1 MSTLQFVFGAS
12 GSGKTEFCIRKAL
25 EEAGKDLNHNV
36 YYLVP
41 EQDTLAMQKRIV
53 MHEKNKG
60 KGILN
65 LDVLSFQRLY
75 YASFSHANKK
85 VPKSLDEMGKVMV
98 LSLVA
103 EKYNRNLLYFQGEID
118 KPGFLEEAKSLI
130 SECMQYGISPE
141 NLSTCALK
149 SVKKLTGAKLHDMAL
164 LYEGFLSWLLE
175 HKKYTEEGIQDL
187 ALEQILQD
195 PNYKNASFLLDGFT
209 GFTVSEL
216 RCLEILMEGEN
227 DILISLEI
235 RSREEGNLYDKGD
248 LSSLFYLTKDAV
260 KEVEELAL
268 KLKVKVLPEINVNLY
283 DSISG
288 ERRKEGE
295 VYPRFEKIPALQKI
309 CDDYAFG
316 QTEGERVGT
325 VGEKRDR
332 SLEPFEKT
340 NQKEAQ
346 EEAQKEKRIQPF
358 GISIRE
364 CPNILRE
371 VEEAA
376 AEIRAL
382 VKNEGYRYRDIAVIV
397 PDPESYR
404 DILFRKWKDLE
415 IPFFLEEDIKL
426 MDSPYGKVVRSALLV
441 LEKGFLFDAVFR
453 YLRAF
458 PYRGAEEEELV
469 DRWENL
475 ARERGWK
482 GLEAF
487 SSLLQS
493 EEGEEE
499 LSRGTEEEEEIQSEE
514 VERHPEEEE
523 INSEEKGERAYK
535 KKVEDYQAYRDLTC
549 LFTFYERNRKSAD
562 QKEEKELDDEKGQN
576 EEKKEKGLV
585 LKDRID
591 SLSELLEKTDLENRL
606 LVSLSFLAEEGMEN
620 REESFEKSIGI
631 ILEMMEKMRES
642 LGEIFISKKS
652 FGKLFDLAFSLEK
665 LRQIPA
671 TLDQLVVGDLRRS
684 RFHNPKAFFFLGL
697 SSEFLPK
704 GMGKSIIFTEKERAF
719 LRESGYRLSPLS
731 WEESYME
738 KYYVYKAF
746 LTPKERL
753 YLSYPRAVRN
763 GKSGKASPYLKE
775 LFPLFPDLKIIY
787 SEGEKLPIYNGKRAL
802 EELVEELP
810 KQCTGKSLFLQKEE
824 ILHRF
829 KTESF
834 RLLQYLW
841 NREEYR
847 EEVERILKGI
857 FFENTEERI
866 TKEMSL
872 ALYGEILKGSVSRM
886 EVFYSCPYAHF
897 LQYGLNLKDRKTSEV
912 QAFTIGNVYHRML
925 ELFFQ
930 KLMRRKDIEE
940 VFGEKLE
947 ELLEEVLEE
956 LWQDPEFSF
965 FLSGG
970 RNEYLRMKL
979 KKNGRRI
986 LWALGKQLMGGD
998 FRPKAVEE
1006 EFKMEEEGL
1015 QLRGRIDRVDEYLS
1029 EDRKKLFL
1037 KVIDYKSGKKEFSL
1051 KNLFSGLDLQLPLY
1065 MDYVLQR
1072 EKERNPN
1079 REVLPSALFYF
1090 TMDNPVIPY
1099 EEDFDPEKERLK
1111 AFKPSGLVNLS
1122 EESLSHLEKREGES
1136 LLLPVQCKN
1145 GEVEEKGAAVS
1156 SEKLKA
1162 LLEFAKQEMLEG
1174 AKRIKE
1180 GEKGISPI
1188 RKEGDI
1194 TACSY
1199 CPYHSICGFDEDLPN
1214 FRYRN
1219 PDSRTDEELWEE
1231 ILKKTK
1237 GKTEED
1243 IEKSDTGEEKTLIRA
1258 KDAKNIE
1265 TRKEDGDE

>member
-12 GSGKTEFCIRKAL
+12 GSGKTEFCVRKAL
-25 EEAGKDLNHNV
+25 EEAEKDLNHNV

-53 MHEKNKG
+53 MYENNKG
-60 KGILN
+60 KGIIN

-75 YASFSHANKK
+75 YASFSHRNKT
-85 VPKSLDEMGKVMV
+85 VPKALDEMGKVMV

-141 NLSTCALK
+141 NLSNCALK

-164 LYEGFLSWLLE
+164 LYAGFLNWLLE
-175 HKKYTEEGIQDL
+175 HGKYTEEGIQDL
-187 ALEQILQD
+187 ALEQVLQD
-195 PNYKNASFLLDGFT
+195 PNYKNATFLLDGFT

-227 DILISLEI
+227 NILISLEI
-235 RSREEGNLYDKGD
+235 RSREEGNLYEKGD
-248 LSSLFYLTKDAV
+248 MSSLFYLTKDAV

-268 KLKVKVLPEINVNLY
+268 KLNVKVLPAINVNLY

-309 CDDYAFG
+309 CDDYAYGKAEVERACRG
-316 QTEGERVGT
+316 Q
-325 VGEKRDR
+325 EKRDVK
-332 SLEPFEKT
+332 SFEKT
-340 NQKEAQ
+340 EQ
-346 EEAQKEKRIQPF
+346 EEKQKEKQIRPF
-358 GISIRE
+358 GITLRE

-376 AEIRAL
+376 VEIRAL
-382 VKNEGYRYRDIAVIV
+382 VKDEGYRYRDIAVIV

-426 MDSPYGKVVRSALLV
+426 MDSPYGKVLRSALLV
-441 LEKGFLFDAVFR
+441 LEKGFLFDTVFR

-458 PYRGAEEEELV
+458 PYRGAGEEELV
-469 DRWENL
+469 DRWENI
-475 ARERGWK
+475 ARERGLK
-482 GLEAF
+482 GLPAF
-487 SSLLQS
+487 SSLLKP
-493 EEGEEE
+493 EEDE
-499 LSRGTEEEEEIQSEE
+499 TEEEKEE
-514 VERHPEEEE
+514 RT
-523 INSEEKGERAYK
+523 YK
-535 KKVEDYQAYRDLTC
+535 KKVEDYQAYWDLTC
-549 LFTFYERNRKSAD
+549 LFTFYERNRKSA
-562 QKEEKELDDEKGQN
+562 
-576 EEKKEKGLV
+576 EKGLV

-606 LVSLSFLAEEGMEN
+606 LESLSFLSEEGMEN

-642 LGEIFISKKS
+642 LGEISISKKS

-671 TLDQLVVGDLRRS
+671 TLDQVVVGDLRRS
-684 RFHNPKAFFFLGL
+684 RFHNPKAFLFLGL

-704 GMGKSIIFTEKERAF
+704 GMGKKIIFTEKEREF

-731 WEESYME
+731 WEESYIE

-753 YLSYPRAVRN
+753 YLSYPRTLRN

-775 LFPLFPDLKIIY
+775 LLPLFSDLKIIY
-787 SEGEKLPIYNGKRAL
+787 SEKEKLPIYNGKRAL

-810 KQCTGKSLFLQKEE
+810 KKCTGKSLYLQKEE
-824 ILHRF
+824 IVHRF

-834 RLLQYLW
+834 RLLHYLW

-847 EEVERILKGI
+847 EEVKKILKGI

-912 QAFTIGNVYHRML
+912 QAFTIGNLYHRML
-925 ELFFQ
+925 ELFFR
-930 KLMRRKDIEE
+930 KLMRRKDMEE
-940 VFGEKLE
+940 AFGEKRE
-947 ELLEEVLEE
+947 ELLNEVLEE
-956 LWQDPEFSF
+956 LWQDPEFSL

-979 KKNGRRI
+979 QKNGRRI
-986 LWALGKQLMGGD
+986 LWALGKQLLGGD

-1029 EDRKKLFL
+1029 EDRKTLFL
-1037 KVIDYKSGKKEFSL
+1037 KVIDYKSGKKAFSL
-1051 KNLFSGLDLQLPLY
+1051 KNLFAGLDLQLPLY

-1072 EKERNPN
+1072 EKEKNSN

-1090 TMDNPVIPY
+1090 TMENPVIPY
-1099 EEDFDPEKERLK
+1099 DKDNDPDKERLK
-1111 AFKPSGLVNLS
+1111 ALKPSGLVNFS
-1122 EESLSHLEKREGES
+1122 EESLSHLEKREEES

-1156 SEKLKA
+1156 SEKLEA
-1162 LLEFAKQEMLEG
+1162 LLAFARKEMLEG

-1194 TACSY
+1194 TSCSY
-1199 CPYHSICGFDEDLPN
+1199 CPYHSICGFDEDIPN
-1214 FRYRN
+1214 FRYRS

-1231 ILKKTK
+1231 ILKKT
-1237 GKTEED
+1237 EEK
-1243 IEKSDTGEEKTLIRA
+1243 IEESDTGEEKTLIRA

>member
-12 GSGKTEFCIRKAL
+12 GSGKTEFCVRKAM
-25 EEAGKDLNHNV
+25 EEAKKDLNHNV

-53 MHEKNKG
+53 MHENNKG
-60 KGILN
+60 KGIIN

-75 YASFSHANKK
+75 YASFSHRNKT
-85 VPKSLDEMGKVMV
+85 VPKALDEMGKVMV

-187 ALEQILQD
+187 ALEQVLQD
-195 PNYKNASFLLDGFT
+195 PNYKNATFLLDGFT

-227 DILISLEI
+227 NILISLEI
-235 RSREEGNLYDKGD
+235 RSREEGNLYEKGD
-248 LSSLFYLTKDAV
+248 MSSLFYLTKVAV

-268 KLKVKVLPEINVNLY
+268 KLNVKVLPAINVNLY

-309 CDDYAFG
+309 CDDYAYGKAEVERAGRG
-316 QTEGERVGT
+316 Q
-325 VGEKRDR
+325 EKRDVK
-332 SLEPFEKT
+332 SFEKT
-340 NQKEAQ
+340 EQ
-346 EEAQKEKRIQPF
+346 EEERKEKQIRPF
-358 GISIRE
+358 GITLRE

-376 AEIRAL
+376 VEIRAL
-382 VKNEGYRYRDIAVIV
+382 VKDEGYRYRDIAVIV

-404 DILFRKWKDLE
+404 DILFRIWKDLE

-441 LEKGFLFDAVFR
+441 LEKGFLFDTVFR

-458 PYRGAEEEELV
+458 PYRGAGEEELV
-469 DRWENL
+469 DRWENI
-475 ARERGWK
+475 ARERGLK
-482 GLEAF
+482 GLPAF
-487 SSLLQS
+487 SSLLKP
-493 EEGEEE
+493 EEDE
-499 LSRGTEEEEEIQSEE
+499 TEEEK
-514 VERHPEEEE
+514 
-523 INSEEKGERAYK
+523 NEEKNSDLQSGARNKEGNILEKPK
-535 KKVEDYQAYRDLTC
+535 KNAEDYLAHRDLAY
-549 LFTFYERNRKSAD
+549 LIAFYERNRKSAEK
-562 QKEEKELDDEKGQN
+562 KEEKEQSEKKQEGETQQN

-642 LGEIFISKKS
+642 LGEISISKKS

-671 TLDQLVVGDLRRS
+671 TLDQVVVGDLRRS

-704 GMGKSIIFTEKERAF
+704 GMGKNIIFTEKERAF
-719 LRESGYRLSPLS
+719 LRESGYRLSPLF
-731 WEESYME
+731 WEESYIE

-763 GKSGKASPYLKE
+763 GKSGKVSPYLKE

-787 SEGEKLPIYNGKRAL
+787 SEKEKLPIYNGKRAL

-810 KQCTGKSLFLQKEE
+810 KKCTGKSLYLQKEE
-824 ILHRF
+824 IVHRF

-841 NREEYR
+841 NREEYH
-847 EEVERILKGI
+847 EEVEKILKGI

-886 EVFYSCPYAHF
+886 EIFYSCPYAHF
-897 LQYGLNLKDRKTSEV
+897 LQYGLKLQDRKTSEV
-912 QAFTIGNVYHRML
+912 QAFTIGNLYHRML
-925 ELFFQ
+925 ELFFK
-930 KLMRRKDIEE
+930 KLMRRKDMEE
-940 VFGEKLE
+940 AFGEKLE
-947 ELLEEVLEE
+947 EILNEVLEE
-956 LWQDPEFSF
+956 LWQDPEFSL

-979 KKNGRRI
+979 QKNGRRI
-986 LWALGKQLMGGD
+986 LWALGKQLLGGD

-1029 EDRKKLFL
+1029 EDRKTLFL
-1037 KVIDYKSGKKEFSL
+1037 KVIDYKSGKKAFSL
-1051 KNLFSGLDLQLPLY
+1051 KNLFAGLDLQLPLY

-1072 EKERNPN
+1072 EKEKNSN

-1090 TMDNPVIPY
+1090 TMENPVIPY
-1099 EEDFDPEKERLK
+1099 DKDSDPDKERLK
-1111 AFKPSGLVNLS
+1111 AFKPSGLVNFS

-1156 SEKLKA
+1156 SEKLEA
-1162 LLEFAKQEMLEG
+1162 LLAFARKEMLEG

-1199 CPYHSICGFDEDLPN
+1199 CPYHSICGFDEDIPN
-1214 FRYRN
+1214 FRYRS

-1231 ILKKTK
+1231 ILKKT
-1237 GKTEED
+1237 EEE
-1243 IEKSDTGEEKTLIRA
+1243 IEESDTGEEKTLIRA

>member
-75 YASFSHANKK
+75 YASFSHANKE
-85 VPKSLDEMGKVMV
+85 VPKALDEMGKVMV

-487 SSLLQS
+487 SSFLQS
-493 EEGEEE
+493 EEGEE
-499 LSRGTEEEEEIQSEE
+499 IQ
-514 VERHPEEEE
+514 
-523 INSEEKGERAYK
+523 SEEKGERAHK
-535 KKVEDYQAYRDLTC
+535 KKVEDYQAYRDLSC
-549 LFTFYERNRKSAD
+549 LFTFYEKNRKSA
-562 QKEEKELDDEKGQN
+562 
-576 EEKKEKGLV
+576 EKGLV

-606 LVSLSFLAEEGMEN
+606 LDSLSFLSEEGMEN
-620 REESFEKSIGI
+620 REESFAKSIGI

-642 LGEIFISKKS
+642 LGEISISKKS

-684 RFHNPKAFFFLGL
+684 RFHNPRAFFFLGL
-697 SSEFLPK
+697 SAEFLPK

-753 YLSYPRAVRN
+753 YLSYPRALRN

-787 SEGEKLPIYNGKRAL
+787 SEREKLPIYNGKRAL

-841 NREEYR
+841 NREEYHK
-847 EEVERILKGI
+847 EVERILKGI

-866 TKEMSL
+866 SREMSL

-940 VFGEKLE
+940 VFEEKLE

-956 LWQDPEFSF
+956 LWQDPEFSL

-1015 QLRGRIDRVDEYLS
+1015 HLRGRIDRVDEYLS

-1037 KVIDYKSGKKEFSL
+1037 KVIDYKSGKKAFSL

-1156 SEKLKA
+1156 SEKLEA
-1162 LLEFAKQEMLEG
+1162 LLEFVKKEMLKG

-1243 IEKSDTGEEKTLIRA
+1243 IEESDTGEEKTLIRA

>member
-75 YASFSHANKK
+75 YASFSHANKE
-85 VPKSLDEMGKVMV
+85 VPKALDEMGKVMV

-493 EEGEEE
+493 EEGEE
-499 LSRGTEEEEEIQSEE
+499 IQ
-514 VERHPEEEE
+514 
-523 INSEEKGERAYK
+523 SEEKGERAHK
-535 KKVEDYQAYRDLTC
+535 KKVEDYQAYRDLSC
-549 LFTFYERNRKSAD
+549 LFTFYEKNRKSA
-562 QKEEKELDDEKGQN
+562 
-576 EEKKEKGLV
+576 EKGLV

-606 LVSLSFLAEEGMEN
+606 LDSLSFLSEEGMEN
-620 REESFEKSIGI
+620 REESFAKSIGI

-642 LGEIFISKKS
+642 LGEISISKKS

-684 RFHNPKAFFFLGL
+684 RFHNPRAFFFLGL
-697 SSEFLPK
+697 SAEFLPK

-787 SEGEKLPIYNGKRAL
+787 SEREKLPIYNGKRAL

-841 NREEYR
+841 NREEYHK
-847 EEVERILKGI
+847 EVERILKGI

-866 TKEMSL
+866 SREMSL

-940 VFGEKLE
+940 VFEEKLE

-956 LWQDPEFSF
+956 LWQDPEFSL

-1015 QLRGRIDRVDEYLS
+1015 HLRGRIDRVDEYLS

-1037 KVIDYKSGKKEFSL
+1037 KVIDYKSGKKAFSL

-1072 EKERNPN
+1072 EKEKNPN

-1156 SEKLKA
+1156 SEKLEA
-1162 LLEFAKQEMLEG
+1162 LLEFVKKEMLKG

-1243 IEKSDTGEEKTLIRA
+1243 IEESDTGEEKTLIRA

>member
-12 GSGKTEFCIRKAL
+12 GSGKTEFCVRKAM
-25 EEAGKDLNHNV
+25 EEAKKDLNHNV

-53 MHEKNKG
+53 MHENNKG
-60 KGILN
+60 KGIIN

-75 YASFSHANKK
+75 YASFSHRNKT
-85 VPKSLDEMGKVMV
+85 VPKALDEMGKVMV

-141 NLSTCALK
+141 NLSNCALK
-149 SVKKLTGAKLHDMAL
+149 SIKKLTGAKFHDMAL
-164 LYEGFLSWLLE
+164 LYAGFLNWLLE
-175 HKKYTEEGIQDL
+175 HGKYTEEGIQDL
-187 ALEQILQD
+187 ALEQVLQD
-195 PNYKNASFLLDGFT
+195 PNYKNATFLLDGFT

-227 DILISLEI
+227 NILISLEI
-235 RSREEGNLYDKGD
+235 RSREEGNLYEKGD
-248 LSSLFYLTKDAV
+248 MSSLFYLTKDAV

-268 KLKVKVLPEINVNLY
+268 KLNVKVLPAINVNLY

-309 CDDYAFG
+309 CDDYAYGKAEVERAGRG
-316 QTEGERVGT
+316 Q
-325 VGEKRDR
+325 EKRDVK
-332 SLEPFEKT
+332 SFEKT
-340 NQKEAQ
+340 EQ
-346 EEAQKEKRIQPF
+346 EEERKEKQIRPF
-358 GISIRE
+358 GITLRE

-376 AEIRAL
+376 VEIRTL
-382 VKNEGYRYRDIAVIV
+382 VKDEGYRYRDIAVIV

-441 LEKGFLFDAVFR
+441 LEKGFLFDTVFR

-458 PYRGAEEEELV
+458 PYRGAGEEELV
-469 DRWENL
+469 DRWENI
-475 ARERGWK
+475 ARERGLK
-482 GLEAF
+482 GLPAF
-487 SSLLQS
+487 SSLLKP
-493 EEGEEE
+493 EEDE
-499 LSRGTEEEEEIQSEE
+499 TEEEKEE
-514 VERHPEEEE
+514 RT
-523 INSEEKGERAYK
+523 YK
-535 KKVEDYQAYRDLTC
+535 KKVEDYQAYWDLTC
-549 LFTFYERNRKSAD
+549 LFTFYERNRKSA
-562 QKEEKELDDEKGQN
+562 
-576 EEKKEKGLV
+576 EKGLV

-606 LVSLSFLAEEGMEN
+606 LESLSFLSEEGMEN

-642 LGEIFISKKS
+642 LGEISISKKS

-671 TLDQLVVGDLRRS
+671 TLDQVVVGDLRRS
-684 RFHNPKAFFFLGL
+684 RFHNPKAFLFLGL

-704 GMGKSIIFTEKERAF
+704 GMGKKIIFTEKEREF

-731 WEESYME
+731 WEESYIE

-753 YLSYPRAVRN
+753 YLSYPRTLRN

-775 LFPLFPDLKIIY
+775 LLPLFSDLKIIY
-787 SEGEKLPIYNGKRAL
+787 SEKEKLPIYNGKRAL
-802 EELVEELP
+802 EDLVEELP
-810 KQCTGKSLFLQKEE
+810 KKCTGKSLYLQKEE
-824 ILHRF
+824 IVHRF

-834 RLLQYLW
+834 RLLHYLW

-847 EEVERILKGI
+847 EEVKKILKGI

-897 LQYGLNLKDRKTSEV
+897 LQYGLKLQDRKTSEV
-912 QAFTIGNVYHRML
+912 QAFTIGNLYHRML
-925 ELFFQ
+925 ELFFR
-930 KLMRRKDIEE
+930 KLMRRKDMEE
-940 VFGEKLE
+940 AFGEKRE
-947 ELLEEVLEE
+947 ELLNEVLEE
-956 LWQDPEFSF
+956 LWQDPEFSL

-979 KKNGRRI
+979 QKNGRRI
-986 LWALGKQLMGGD
+986 LWALGKQLLGGD

-1029 EDRKKLFL
+1029 EDRKTLFL
-1037 KVIDYKSGKKEFSL
+1037 KVIDYKSGKKAFSL
-1051 KNLFSGLDLQLPLY
+1051 KNLFAGLDLQLPLY

-1072 EKERNPN
+1072 EKEKNSN

-1090 TMDNPVIPY
+1090 TMENPVIPY
-1099 EEDFDPEKERLK
+1099 DKDSDPDKERLK
-1111 AFKPSGLVNLS
+1111 AFKPSGLVNFS

-1156 SEKLKA
+1156 SEKLEA
-1162 LLEFAKQEMLEG
+1162 LLAFARKEMLEG

-1199 CPYHSICGFDEDLPN
+1199 CPYHSICGFDEDIPN
-1214 FRYRN
+1214 FRYRS

-1231 ILKKTK
+1231 ILKKT
-1237 GKTEED
+1237 EEE
-1243 IEKSDTGEEKTLIRA
+1243 IEESDTGEEKKQIRA

-1265 TRKEDGDE
+1265 TRKEESNE

>member
-12 GSGKTEFCIRKAL
+12 GSGKTEFCVRKAM
-25 EEAGKDLNHNV
+25 EEAKKDLNHNV

-53 MHEKNKG
+53 MHENNKG
-60 KGILN
+60 KGIIN

-75 YASFSHANKK
+75 YASFSHRNKT
-85 VPKSLDEMGKVMV
+85 VPKALDEMGKVMV

-141 NLSTCALK
+141 NLSNCALK
-149 SVKKLTGAKLHDMAL
+149 SIKKLTGAKLHDMAL
-164 LYEGFLSWLLE
+164 LYEGFLNWLLE

-187 ALEQILQD
+187 ALEQVLQD
-195 PNYKNASFLLDGFT
+195 SNYKNASFFLDGFT

-235 RSREEGNLYDKGD
+235 RSREEGNLYEKGD
-248 LSSLFYLTKDAV
+248 MSSLFYLTKDAV

-316 QTEGERVGT
+316 QTEGERAGT
-325 VGEKRDR
+325 AGEKRDR

-340 NQKEAQ
+340 E
-346 EEAQKEKRIQPF
+346 QKEKQNKPF

-376 AEIRAL
+376 VEIRAL
-382 VKNEGYRYRDIAVIV
+382 VKDEGYRYRDIAVIV

-475 ARERGWK
+475 ARERGLK
-482 GLEAF
+482 GLESF

-493 EEGEEE
+493 DEGEEE
-499 LSRGTEEEEEIQSEE
+499 LSAGTEEEEEIQSK
-514 VERHPEEEE
+514 EEE
-523 INSEEKGERAYK
+523 IQSEEKEERAYK
-535 KKVEDYQAYRDLTC
+535 KKVEDYQAYRDLSC
-549 LFTFYERNRKSAD
+549 LFTFHEKNRKSAE
-562 QKEEKELDDEKGQN
+562 QKEEKEQDEQKGQRGQI

-606 LVSLSFLAEEGMEN
+606 LGSLSFLAEEGMEN

-631 ILEMMEKMRES
+631 ILEIIEKMRES
-642 LGEIFISKKS
+642 LGEISISKKS

-671 TLDQLVVGDLRRS
+671 TLDQVVVGDLRRS

-704 GMGKSIIFTEKERAF
+704 GMGKKIIFTEKEREF

-731 WEESYME
+731 WEESYIE

-753 YLSYPRAVRN
+753 YLSYPRTLRN

-775 LFPLFPDLKIIY
+775 LFLLFPDLKIIY
-787 SEGEKLPIYNGKRAL
+787 SGKEKLPIYNGKRAL

-810 KQCTGKSLFLQKEE
+810 KKCTGNSLYLQKEE
-824 ILHRF
+824 IVHRF

-897 LQYGLNLKDRKTSEV
+897 LQYGLNLRDRKTSEV

-940 VFGEKLE
+940 VFEEKLE

-956 LWQDPEFSF
+956 LWQDPEFSL

-1015 QLRGRIDRVDEYLS
+1015 RLRGRIDRVDEYLS

-1037 KVIDYKSGKKEFSL
+1037 KVIDYKSGKKAFSL

-1090 TMDNPVIPY
+1090 TMENPVIPY
-1099 EEDFDPEKERLK
+1099 DKDSDPDKERLK
-1111 AFKPSGLVNLS
+1111 AFKPSGLVNFS

-1156 SEKLKA
+1156 SEKLEA

-1194 TACSY
+1194 TSCSY

-1214 FRYRN
+1214 FRERN

-1243 IEKSDTGEEKTLIRA
+1243 IEESDTGKEKTLIRA

>member
-53 MHEKNKG
+53 MHENNKG
-60 KGILN
+60 KGIIN

-75 YASFSHANKK
+75 YASFSHRNKA
-85 VPKSLDEMGKVMV
+85 VPKALDEMGKVMV

-149 SVKKLTGAKLHDMAL
+149 SVKKLTRAKLHDMAL
-164 LYEGFLSWLLE
+164 LYEGFLNWLLE

-187 ALEQILQD
+187 ALEQVLQD

-775 LFPLFPDLKIIY
+775 LFPLFSDLKIIY
-787 SEGEKLPIYNGKRAL
+787 SERQKLPIYNGKRAL

-810 KQCTGKSLFLQKEE
+810 KKCTGKSLYLQKEE
-824 ILHRF
+824 IVHRF

-834 RLLQYLW
+834 RLLHYLW

-847 EEVERILKGI
+847 EEVKKILKGI

-886 EVFYSCPYAHF
+886 EAFYSCPYAHF
-897 LQYGLNLKDRKTSEV
+897 LQYGLKLQDRKTSEV
-912 QAFTIGNVYHRML
+912 QAFTIGNLYHRML
-925 ELFFQ
+925 ELFFR
-930 KLMRRKDIEE
+930 KLMGRKDMEE
-940 VFGEKLE
+940 AFGEKRE
-947 ELLEEVLEE
+947 EILNEVLEE
-956 LWQDPEFSF
+956 LWQDPEFSL

-979 KKNGRRI
+979 QKNGRRI
-986 LWALGKQLMGGD
+986 LWALGKQLLGGD

-1029 EDRKKLFL
+1029 EDRKTLFL
-1037 KVIDYKSGKKEFSL
+1037 KVIDYKSGKKAFSL
-1051 KNLFSGLDLQLPLY
+1051 KNLFAGLDLQLPLY

-1072 EKERNPN
+1072 EKEKNPN

-1090 TMDNPVIPY
+1090 TMENPVIPY
-1099 EEDFDPEKERLK
+1099 DKDSDPDKERLK
-1111 AFKPSGLVNLS
+1111 AFKPSGLVNFS
-1122 EESLSHLEKREGES
+1122 EESLSHLEKREEES

-1156 SEKLKA
+1156 SEKLEA
-1162 LLEFAKQEMLEG
+1162 LLAFARKEMLEG

-1199 CPYHSICGFDEDLPN
+1199 CPYHSICGFDEDIPN
-1214 FRYRN
+1214 FRYRS

-1231 ILKKTK
+1231 ILKKT
-1237 GKTEED
+1237 EEE
-1243 IEKSDTGEEKTLIRA
+1243 IEESDTGEEKTLIRA

-1265 TRKEDGDE
+1265 KRKEDGDE

>member
-53 MHEKNKG
+53 MHENNKG
-60 KGILN
+60 KGIIN

-75 YASFSHANKK
+75 YASFSHRNKP
-85 VPKSLDEMGKVMV
+85 VPKALDEMGKVMV

-141 NLSTCALK
+141 NLSACALK

-268 KLKVKVLPEINVNLY
+268 KLRVKVLPEINVNLY

-309 CDDYAFG
+309 CDDYAYGKAEVERDSRG
-316 QTEGERVGT
+316 Q
-325 VGEKRDR
+325 EKKDVK
-332 SLEPFEKT
+332 SFEKT
-340 NQKEAQ
+340 DQ
-346 EEAQKEKRIQPF
+346 EGAQKEKQNKPF

-364 CPNILRE
+364 CSNILRE

-382 VKNEGYRYRDIAVIV
+382 VKDEDYRYRDIAVIV

-458 PYRGAEEEELV
+458 PYRGAVEEELV

-475 ARERGWK
+475 ARERGLK
-482 GLEAF
+482 GLESF

-493 EEGEEE
+493 DEGEEE
-499 LSRGTEEEEEIQSEE
+499 LSAGTEEEEEIQSK
-514 VERHPEEEE
+514 
-523 INSEEKGERAYK
+523 EKGESAYK

-562 QKEEKELDDEKGQN
+562 QKEEKEQDDERGQN

-591 SLSELLEKTDLENRL
+591 SLSELLEKTNLENRL
-606 LVSLSFLAEEGMEN
+606 LGSLSFLSEESMEN

-642 LGEIFISKKS
+642 LGEISISKKS

-671 TLDQLVVGDLRRS
+671 TLDQVVVGDLRRS

-704 GMGKSIIFTEKERAF
+704 GMGKKIIFTEKEREF

-731 WEESYME
+731 WEESYIE
-738 KYYVYKAF
+738 KYYVYKSF

-753 YLSYPRAVRN
+753 YLSYPRALRN
-763 GKSGKASPYLKE
+763 GKSGKTSPYLKE
-775 LFPLFPDLKIIY
+775 LFLLFPDLKIIY
-787 SEGEKLPIYNGKRAL
+787 SEKEKLPIYNGKRAL

-810 KQCTGKSLFLQKEE
+810 KKCTGKSLYLQKEE
-824 ILHRF
+824 IVHRF

-847 EEVERILKGI
+847 EEVEKILKGI

-897 LQYGLNLKDRKTSEV
+897 LQYGLSLRDRKTSEV

-930 KLMRRKDIEE
+930 KLMRKKDMEE
-940 VFGEKLE
+940 AFGEKLE
-947 ELLEEVLEE
+947 ELLNEVLEE
-956 LWQDPEFSF
+956 LWQDPEFSL
-965 FLSGG
+965 FLTGG

-986 LWALGKQLMGGD
+986 LWVLGKQLMGGD

-1015 QLRGRIDRVDEYLS
+1015 RLRGRIDRVDEYLS

-1162 LLEFAKQEMLEG
+1162 LLEFAKKEMLEG

-1194 TACSY
+1194 TACRY

-1214 FRYRN
+1214 FRYRS

-1231 ILKKTK
+1231 ILKKT
-1237 GKTEED
+1237 EEE
-1243 IEKSDTGEEKTLIRA
+1243 IEESDTGEEKTLIRA

-1265 TRKEDGDE
+1265 TRKEESNE

>member
-12 GSGKTEFCIRKAL
+12 GSGKTEFCVRKAL
-25 EEAGKDLNHNV
+25 EEAEKDLNHNV

-53 MHEKNKG
+53 MYENNKG
-60 KGILN
+60 KGIIN

-75 YASFSHANKK
+75 YASFSHRNKT
-85 VPKSLDEMGKVMV
+85 VPKALDEMGKVMV

-141 NLSTCALK
+141 NLSNCALK

-164 LYEGFLSWLLE
+164 LYAGFLNWLLE
-175 HKKYTEEGIQDL
+175 HGKYTEEGIQDL
-187 ALEQILQD
+187 ALEQVLQD
-195 PNYKNASFLLDGFT
+195 PNYKNATFLLDGFT

-227 DILISLEI
+227 NILISLEI
-235 RSREEGNLYDKGD
+235 RSREEGNLYEKGD
-248 LSSLFYLTKDAV
+248 MSSLFYLTKDAV

-268 KLKVKVLPEINVNLY
+268 KLNVKVLPAINVNLY

-309 CDDYAFG
+309 CDDYAYGKAEVERACRG
-316 QTEGERVGT
+316 Q
-325 VGEKRDR
+325 EKRDVK
-332 SLEPFEKT
+332 SFEKT
-340 NQKEAQ
+340 EQ
-346 EEAQKEKRIQPF
+346 EEKQKEKQIRPF
-358 GISIRE
+358 GITLRE

-376 AEIRAL
+376 VEIRAL
-382 VKNEGYRYRDIAVIV
+382 VKDEGYRYRDIAVIV

-426 MDSPYGKVVRSALLV
+426 MDSPYGKVLRSALLV
-441 LEKGFLFDAVFR
+441 LEKGFLFDTVFR

-458 PYRGAEEEELV
+458 PYRGAGEEELV
-469 DRWENL
+469 DRWENI
-475 ARERGWK
+475 ARERGLK
-482 GLEAF
+482 GLPAF
-487 SSLLQS
+487 SSLLKP
-493 EEGEEE
+493 EEDE
-499 LSRGTEEEEEIQSEE
+499 TEEEKEE
-514 VERHPEEEE
+514 RT
-523 INSEEKGERAYK
+523 YK
-535 KKVEDYQAYRDLTC
+535 KKVEDYQAYWDLTC
-549 LFTFYERNRKSAD
+549 LFTFYERNRKSA
-562 QKEEKELDDEKGQN
+562 
-576 EEKKEKGLV
+576 EKGLV

-606 LVSLSFLAEEGMEN
+606 LESLSFLSEEGMEN

-642 LGEIFISKKS
+642 LGEISISKKS

-671 TLDQLVVGDLRRS
+671 TLDQVVVGDLQRS
-684 RFHNPKAFFFLGL
+684 RFHNPKAFLFLGL

-704 GMGKSIIFTEKERAF
+704 GMGKKIIFTEKEREF

-731 WEESYME
+731 WEESYIE

-753 YLSYPRAVRN
+753 YLSYPRTLRN

-775 LFPLFPDLKIIY
+775 LLPLFSDLKIIY
-787 SEGEKLPIYNGKRAL
+787 SEKEKLPIYNGKRAL

-810 KQCTGKSLFLQKEE
+810 KKCTGKSLYLQKEE
-824 ILHRF
+824 IVHRF

-834 RLLQYLW
+834 RLLHYLW

-847 EEVERILKGI
+847 EEVKKILKGI

-912 QAFTIGNVYHRML
+912 QAFTIGNLYHRML
-925 ELFFQ
+925 ELFFR
-930 KLMRRKDIEE
+930 KLMRRKDMEE
-940 VFGEKLE
+940 AFGEKRE
-947 ELLEEVLEE
+947 ELLNEVLEE
-956 LWQDPEFSF
+956 LWQDPEFSL

-979 KKNGRRI
+979 QKNGRRI
-986 LWALGKQLMGGD
+986 LWALGKQLLGGD

-1029 EDRKKLFL
+1029 EDRKTLFL
-1037 KVIDYKSGKKEFSL
+1037 KVIDYKSGKKAFSL
-1051 KNLFSGLDLQLPLY
+1051 KNLFAGLDLQLPLY

-1072 EKERNPN
+1072 EKEKNSN

-1090 TMDNPVIPY
+1090 AMDNPVIPY

-1156 SEKLKA
+1156 SEKLEA
-1162 LLEFAKQEMLEG
+1162 LLAFARKEMLEG

-1194 TACSY
+1194 TSCSY
-1199 CPYHSICGFDEDLPN
+1199 CPYHSICGFDEDIPN
-1214 FRYRN
+1214 FRYRS

-1231 ILKKTK
+1231 ILKKT
-1237 GKTEED
+1237 EEK
-1243 IEKSDTGEEKTLIRA
+1243 IEESDTGEEKTLIRA